1 MQSFV
6 QSVQQPDLDLY
17 KLKGKTFK
25 TVIAPTDAHK
35 CSQTTFLGDYCEHSY
50 IDCCGK
56 IQQCACKCE
65 IHSGAVLAKSVG
77 EPTAIEFKI
86 VATDYDTYVV
96 KVTRE
101 GAYLLVRDPNDTEMI
116 ENLIKKYG
124 IQGARINQQC

>member
-1 MQSFV
+1 
-6 QSVQQPDLDLY
+6 
-17 KLKGKTFK
+17 
-25 TVIAPTDAHK
+25 
-35 CSQTTFLGDYCEHSY
+35 
-50 IDCCGK
+50 
-56 IQQCACKCE
+56 
-65 IHSGAVLAKSVG
+65 
-77 EPTAIEFKI
+77 